1 MSDVQVPN
9 PDALV
14 EGQRVTTAR
23 DMESTTPQI
32 IDKTNR
38 ANPHE

>member
-1 MSDVQVPN
+1 VTDTQVPN

-23 DMESTTPQI
+23 DMESTTPQLT
-32 IDKTNR
+32 DKTNR
-38 ANPHE
+38 ATTHD